1 MYKTFGYVFQMLG
14 RNSFLPESDRSEWFL
29 TCGQDCA
36 DGCTQKF
43 SETGKGSHRLAPLP
57 QTKLVISC
65 ELVLDLFA
73 STPFCK
79 KPVLPRGKRFFYRQ
93 PDMASPSTNVLSK
106 LPRLP
111 MVRDWPSQFFGL
123 FPRALCRYGPTMP
136 LRIRFVLV
144 DERPQHQRTSSQE
157 AKWNP
162 RCPPGRPE
170 NRGLRRLE

>member
-1 MYKTFGYVFQMLG
+1 MDRTAQTDAH
-14 RNSFLPESDRSEWFL
+14 RNSVKRGRGVTGWFPSPKQSLSFPVSWCWICSRQHLFVKSPCFRGENVFFIDNQIWLPPPPMF
-29 TCGQDCA
+29 
-36 DGCTQKF
+36 
-43 SETGKGSHRLAPLP
+43 
-57 QTKLVISC
+57 
-65 ELVLDLFA
+65 
-73 STPFCK
+73 
-79 KPVLPRGKRFFYRQ
+79 
-93 PDMASPSTNVLSK
+93 LSK

-157 AKWNP
+157 AKWSP

-170 NRGLRRLE
+170 NRGLHRFE